1 MTNLYNYLINLINNY
16 SLFGYL
22 LISILAFFESFAFIG
37 LIVPGSIAV
46 IVGGF
51 LAAHGSMNIRILYIT
66 VFLAAVFGDSFSFHL
81 GKTNIISF
89 KKDNKFFKPELL
101 TKGKVFFEKY
111 GAKSVFLARFIGW
124 VRPIVPF
131 IAGLFELDIK
141 VFLFWNILS
150 GLLWA
155 VSHIALG
162 YFFGR
167 SWQLVTLWSTRV
179 SLFFSIFIVFLI
191 IIYLLKWFVLRKGK
205 VVYQIFLSIW
215 ESIKNSILEN
225 DELKNFTERHSS
237 IFSFLKSRFD
247 KNKFSGLPL
256 TLFSIS
262 LLYVLALSAG
272 IVEDLINSEIITQI
286 DLKIEN
292 SLVLFRN
299 TDLTSIFR
307 WLTLLGKWQVIT
319 IFLAAASLL
328 FWLWNKKNYIFAL
341 IISVFGS
348 TAFTAAGKI
357 IFQRPRPAAALYEEY
372 SYSFPS
378 GHATIAVAFYGFL
391 AYFLIKNIKNLKNKI
406 NIFFITLLII
416 VLIGFSRLYLG
427 VHYFSDV
434 WAGYLVGTIWLIISI
449 GFAEYL
455 FNIKKSAANKIS
467 IKYKKIISTVIILIV
482 VASYSFFAYNYQ
494 FPNSTEEQLKAE
506 VNIESAVSIFD
517 DQGLKYTESLLG
529 KKQEPISFIILA
541 KNEKK
546 LTELFHSGGWETADE
561 VNFYNLYRLA
571 KAEFFQEDYSN
582 SPIAPV
588 FWNYRVPGFNFV
600 KAAETSN
607 SKARHQ
613 IRIWKSNFVLEDEG
627 RIYTGIISFT
637 NKTKWGFIHQISP
650 DLNAER
656 EFLANN
662 LNLTGMIKKTEEEKL
677 VEAQIGENFSG
688 DPFFTDGKIYIFF
701 SK

>member
-16 SLFGYL
+16 SLLGYF

-51 LAAHGSMNIRILYIT
+51 LAAHGSMNIRILYIS
-66 VFLAAVFGDSFSFHL
+66 VFLAAVLGDSFSFHL

-155 VSHIALG
+155 VAHIALG
-162 YFFGR
+162 HFFGR

-191 IIYLLKWFVLRKGK
+191 IIYLLKWFALRKGK

-225 DELKNFTERHSS
+225 DELKKFAEKHSS
-237 IFSFLKSRFD
+237 IFSFFKSRFD

-262 LLYVLALSAG
+262 LLYVLALFAG
-272 IVEDLINSEIITQI
+272 VVEDLINSELITQI